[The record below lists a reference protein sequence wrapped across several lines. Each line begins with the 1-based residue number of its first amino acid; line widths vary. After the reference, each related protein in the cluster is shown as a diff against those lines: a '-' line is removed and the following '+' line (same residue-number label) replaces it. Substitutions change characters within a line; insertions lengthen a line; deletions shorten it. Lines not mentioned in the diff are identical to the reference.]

1 MLRIG
6 LRRPLK
12 SIGISRITSFAM
24 QVSALLRDALI
35 IPYASGV
42 QMVCPKPFLTHAS
55 NGWSIQTSE
64 QDVGYEV
71 L

>member
-1 MLRIG
+1 
-6 LRRPLK
+6 
-12 SIGISRITSFAM
+12 M